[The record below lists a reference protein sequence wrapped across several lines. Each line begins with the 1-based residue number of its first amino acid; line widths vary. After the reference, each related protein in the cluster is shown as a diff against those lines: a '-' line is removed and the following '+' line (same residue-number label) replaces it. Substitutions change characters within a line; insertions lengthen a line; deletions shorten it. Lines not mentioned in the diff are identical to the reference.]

1 MPYNTQTR
9 ALRQTPSTVGL
20 AVISLPCLT
29 PKPPRTALEGGALTA
44 ALCSS
49 RQLTNLSG
57 TKDEPWRAL
66 ERSAFASQL
75 VRLEIQCAPRW
86 LCASHKSAVEQY
98 TPTNTRRT
106 EAAAPCCNT
115 DKHFA
120 TQYNMVQTSTT
131 ATTWYTGAATPGMKH
146 TSGTCLRH
154 TTDTCTAAI
163 ETNCPGRRR
172 GPELGSTPVHPENTT
187 QAMHHLRVH
196 RSVVHRCTSTLHSG

>member
-1 MPYNTQTR
+1 MPYNTQTS
-9 ALRQTPSTVGL
+9 ALRQAPSTVGL
-20 AVISLPCLT
+20 AVISSLASRPS
-29 PKPPRTALEGGALTA
+29 PPNRARRGRPDSGPVP
-44 ALCSS
+44 S

-115 DKHFA
+115 VKPFA
-120 TQYNMVQTSTT
+120 TQYSMVQNSTT
-131 ATTWYTGAATPGMKH
+131 ATRWYTGAVTPGMKH

-187 QAMHHLRVH
+187 QAMHRSHVH
-196 RSVVHRCTSTLHSG
+196 RSHVHRCTSTLHSG